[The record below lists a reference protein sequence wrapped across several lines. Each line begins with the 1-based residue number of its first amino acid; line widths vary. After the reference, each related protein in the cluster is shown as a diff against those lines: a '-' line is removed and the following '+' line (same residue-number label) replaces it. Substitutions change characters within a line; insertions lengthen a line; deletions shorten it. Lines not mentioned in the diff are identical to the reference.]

1 MYISID
7 IPLHLFNR
15 LRINKTS
22 MRLYGQLL
30 NEFNHAFLDD
40 NLLIG
45 SVSIY
50 TYEGDCKYYGY
61 KSKSGFWKALN
72 KLKTMGL
79 IEIVNKEIYFPHLKI
94 NCR

>member
-1 MYISID
+1 MYASID

-15 LRINKTS
+15 LRFDKAS

-45 SVSIY
+45 SISIN
-50 TYEGDCKYYGY
+50 TYEEDCKYYGY

-79 IEIVNKEIYFPHLKI
+79 IGIVNKKIYFPHLKI
-94 NCR
+94 NYR

>member
-1 MYISID
+1 MYTSID
-7 IPLHLFNR
+7 IPLYLFNR
-15 LRINKTS
+15 LRLDKAS

-30 NEFNHAFLDD
+30 NEYNNTLLDD
-40 NLLIG
+40 DLLIA
-45 SVSIY
+45 SVTLL
-50 TYEGDCKYYGY
+50 TYQKDCRYYGY

>member
-1 MYISID
+1 MYTSID
-7 IPLHLFNR
+7 IPLYLFNR
-15 LRINKTS
+15 LRIDKAS
-22 MRLYGQLL
+22 IRLYGQLL

-40 NLLIG
+40 NLLIS
-45 SVSIY
+45 SVSII
-50 TYEGDCKYYGY
+50 TYEEDCKYYGY

>member
-1 MYISID
+1 MHISID

-15 LRINKTS
+15 LRFDKASIK
-22 MRLYGQLL
+22 LYGQLL
-30 NEFNHAFLDD
+30 NEYNLTLVKD
-40 NLLIG
+40 NLLTA
-45 SVSIY
+45 SVTLQ
-50 TYEGDCKYYGY
+50 TYEKDCKFYGY

-72 KLKTMGL
+72 KLKTIGL

>member
-1 MYISID
+1 MHISID
-7 IPLHLFNR
+7 ISLHLFNR
-15 LRINKTS
+15 LRFDKAS
-22 MRLYGQLL
+22 MELYGQLL
-30 NEFNHAFLDD
+30 NEYNLVLIKD
-40 NLLIG
+40 NLLTA
-45 SVSIY
+45 SITLL
-50 TYEGDCKYYGY
+50 TYEKDCKYYGY

>member
-1 MYISID
+1 MYTSID
-7 IPLHLFNR
+7 IPLYLFNR
-15 LRINKTS
+15 LRLDKASIK
-22 MRLYGQLL
+22 LYGQLL
-30 NEFNHAFLDD
+30 NEYNLTLIKD
-40 NLLIG
+40 NLLTA
-45 SVSIY
+45 SVTLQ
-50 TYEGDCKYYGY
+50 TYQEDCKYYGY

>member
-1 MYISID
+1 MYLSID
-7 IPLHLFNR
+7 IPLYIFNKLR
-15 LRINKTS
+15 LDKAS

-30 NEFNHAFLDD
+30 NEYNFTLMGD
-40 NLLIG
+40 NLLIT
-45 SVSIY
+45 SVTLQ
-50 TYEGDCKYYGY
+50 TYEEDCRYFGY

>member
-1 MYISID
+1 MYLSID

-15 LRINKTS
+15 LRLDKAS
-22 MRLYGQLL
+22 MKLYGQLL
-30 NEFNHAFLDD
+30 NEYNFTLIRN
-40 NLLIG
+40 NLL
-45 SVSIY
+45 VTSIVLR
-50 TYEGDCKYYGY
+50 TYKEDCRYFGY

>member
-1 MYISID
+1 MYLSID
-7 IPLHLFNR
+7 IPFYLLV
-15 LRINKTS
+15 RIKEKPEYFE
-22 MRLYGQLL
+22 LYIKLL
-30 NEFNHAFLDD
+30 NEFYFAFLND

-45 SVSIY
+45 SVSIN
-50 TYEGDCKYYGY
+50 TYEEDCKYYGY

>member
-1 MYISID
+1 MYASID

-15 LRINKTS
+15 LRFDKAS

-30 NEFNHAFLDD
+30 TEFNFSFR
-40 NLLIG
+40 NSKLLIT
-45 SVSIY
+45 SVSLN
-50 TYEGDCKYYGY
+50 TYEEDCKYYGY

-79 IEIVNKEIYFPHLKI
+79 IGIVNKEIYFPHLKI
-94 NCR
+94 NYR

>member
-1 MYISID
+1 MYPSID
-7 IPLHLFNR
+7 IPLFLFNR
-15 LRINKTS
+15 LRLDKAS

-30 NEFNHAFLDD
+30 DEYNFTLIKD
-40 NLLIG
+40 NLLTT
-45 SVSIY
+45 SVTLR
-50 TYEGDCKYYGY
+50 TYEEDCRYFGY

>member
-1 MYISID
+1 MYTSID

-15 LRINKTS
+15 LRLDKAS

-30 NEFNHAFLDD
+30 NEYNLSLKIDS
-40 NLLIG
+40 LLID
-45 SVSIY
+45 SITLL
-50 TYEGDCKYYGY
+50 TYEEDCKYYGY